1 MCRIE
6 ECKNA
11 RDVAP
16 GLLEFEAYSIHLAT
30 KEIE

>member
-11 RDVAP
+11 RDVAAD
-16 GLLEFEAYSIHLAT
+16 LLEFEAYSIHLAI
-30 KEIE
+30 KEVE